1 MTDDRQ
7 QRLSALV
14 DGESSA
20 SELRATLA
28 ETLLDPELTACW
40 ERYFLIG
47 RSLRGEPLRTSARQT
62 VAGVAERI
70 ALEPVPDVPV
80 VPASA
85 DAGLVRSTPGAASR
99 RRRPAATAAGPI
111 VGVALAAGLAVVAVA
126 IGPNLIHSGGLTE
139 PAMVEATPV
148 TPPAILGGDGLN
160 VIDRWAVGEPNVAS
174 KLNELLVSHRER
186 AAASGISGLI
196 PYAAVVGY
204 AGTR

>member
-1 MTDDRQ
+1 MTDDRR

-47 RSLRGEPLRTSARQT
+47 RSLRGEPLPTSARQ
-62 VAGVAERI
+62 VAANVAERV
-70 ALEPVPDVPV
+70 AREPVPDSIG
-80 VPASA
+80 VPANATA
-85 DAGLVRSTPGAASR
+85 DPVQSTPGPAST

-126 IGPNLIHSGGLTE
+126 IGPNLIHRGGLTE
-139 PAMVEATPV
+139 PVMVEVTPV
-148 TPPAILGGDGLN
+148 TPPAILGSQSLN